1 MYYDDYAISFV
12 MSKIKDLPYV
22 KDYHLQTIYSD
33 RSRNKMSKTTS
44 KLKLRLW
51 IVENVYFAEILSGQS
66 KIECI
71 LKDIQKVH
79 LLSYDIFYV

>member
-1 MYYDDYAISFV
+1 